1 MNNIEIFKSIML
13 QSLKPDIVFISSRE
27 YFDEISEEIIDINP
41 DIEILGFS
49 DEIKGITNG

>member
-1 MNNIEIFKSIML
+1 ML

-49 DEIKGITNG
+49 DEIKVITNG